1 MNLQTRPKRT
11 LGRLLAR
18 VLAVVL
24 LIAGLIAL
32 GWASAQRWRPGEKSF
47 PIQGV
52 DVSHHQGPIEWHM
65 LRAAG
70 ADFAYIKA
78 TEGATLRDEAFE
90 RNWRDSRAAG
100 VRHGAYH
107 FFTLC
112 RSGSDQ
118 ATNFIATVPREAD
131 ALPPAVDLEFGGNCA
146 ARPSRDALV
155 GEVGR
160 FLAAIEAHAGKP
172 AVLYVTR
179 EFEDAYRVSE
189 AFDRPLWLR
198 RLALRPTYGARRW
211 AMWQASNIHRV
222 DGIDGPVDWNVMRR

>member
-11 LGRLLAR
+11 LRRLLLR
-18 VLAVVL
+18 VFAVL
-24 LIAGLIAL
+24 MLIAGLVAL
-32 GWASAQRWRPGEKSF
+32 AWAGVQRWRPSEESW
-47 PIQGV
+47 PTQGV
-52 DVSHHQGPIEWHM
+52 DVSHHQGEIEWHM

-78 TEGATLRDEAFE
+78 TEGATLRDDAFE

-118 ATNFIATVPREAD
+118 ATNFIATVPREKD

-146 ARPSRDALV
+146 GRPARAKLLV
-155 GEVGR
+155 EIRR
-160 FLAAIEAHAGKP
+160 FLDAIEAHTGKP
-172 AVLYVTR
+172 AILYVTS
-179 EFEDAYRVSE
+179 EFEEAYRVSE

-198 RLALRPTYGARRW
+198 RLALRPNYGARPW

-222 DGIDGPVDWNVMRR
+222 DGIDGPVDWNVVKR